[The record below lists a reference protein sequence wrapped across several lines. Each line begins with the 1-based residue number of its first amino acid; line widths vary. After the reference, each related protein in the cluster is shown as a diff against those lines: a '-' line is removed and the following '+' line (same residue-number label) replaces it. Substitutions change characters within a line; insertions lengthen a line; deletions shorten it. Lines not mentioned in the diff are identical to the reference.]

1 MHLTIS
7 GYGTMDQGKNKAR
20 GFSSWVVITEIK
32 DQEFNGET
40 GEIMV
45 IMGNELNLEST
56 NPEVP
61 FRTLE

>member
-1 MHLTIS
+1 
-7 GYGTMDQGKNKAR
+7 MDQGKNKAR